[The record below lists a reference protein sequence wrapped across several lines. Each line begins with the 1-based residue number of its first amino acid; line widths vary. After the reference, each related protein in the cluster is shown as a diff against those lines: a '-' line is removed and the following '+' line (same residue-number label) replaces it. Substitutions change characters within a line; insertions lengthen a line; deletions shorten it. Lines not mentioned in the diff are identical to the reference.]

1 MSKIFRPR
9 SFAMIILVL
18 ILAAAVY
25 GFAASNTVPA
35 TTYAG
40 YGSGTISGYTI
51 TTVRYRLN
59 AVTPLNID
67 QTTFTISPT
76 SATSVYVA
84 LENGGTWYS
93 CANAAGSVTCAVN
106 VPAVD
111 ADLLQISAAE

>member
-51 TTVRYRLN
+51 TTVR
-59 AVTPLNID
+59 
-67 QTTFTISPT
+67 
-76 SATSVYVA
+76 
-84 LENGGTWYS
+84 
-93 CANAAGSVTCAVN
+93 
-106 VPAVD
+106 
-111 ADLLQISAAE
+111 